1 MTDREHNE
9 SKTDT
14 IPPRALTLPM
24 LTVGILFLMGLWGCL
39 AIYNATAFSTTPLH
53 YAGRQLLWVIL
64 GTFVLWGSSNISF
77 EKYERYLWVIA
88 SLVYISLILVLFT
101 GMRINGMRGW
111 FNLGFCLIQP
121 SELAKPIYILTLCS
135 FIKKELSSL
144 KLFTYMGLT
153 TLFWIIPLALQ
164 PDFGT
169 MLVYLCGFAAV
180 YILADGRILYL
191 ILTGLGGIPF
201 IFYIYHT
208 KPYIASRIIGFL
220 SPGTDPTGT
229 GWHILQFQYT
239 LARGGFSGQSWGKSM
254 WSNAYL
260 PLSYS
265 DSSFASLVEAIGFI
279 GTLPVILGFAA
290 LAFAGY
296 RLSMKTEAPGRKIF
310 IFAMPVLITSQALI
324 HMSVNVGLL
333 PPTGITLPMFSYGGS
348 SLMSIMLSFGLILS
362 ASKKQQRL

>member
-1 MTDREHNE
+1 MKEDKI
-9 SKTDT
+9 SKKSEET
-14 IPPRALTLPM
+14 IHPRALTLPM
-24 LTVGILFLMGLWGCL
+24 ITVGILFLMGLWGCL
-39 AIYNATAFSTTPLH
+39 AIYNATAFSKTPFH

-64 GTFVLWGSSNISF
+64 GLIILWGSSKISF
-77 EKYERYLWVIA
+77 EKYEKYLWVIA
-88 SLVYISLILVLFT
+88 TLVYISLILVLFT

-121 SELAKPIYILTLCS
+121 SELAKPVYILTLCS
-135 FIKKELSSL
+135 ILKKELPPL
-144 KLFTYMGLT
+144 KLFLYMSSI
-153 TLFWIIPLALQ
+153 TLLWCIPLALQ

-169 MLVYLCGFAAV
+169 MLVYVCGFIAV
-180 YILADGRILYL
+180 YILANGKILYL
-191 ILTGLGGIPF
+191 IPVSLGTIPF
-201 IFYIYHT
+201 AYFIYKT
-208 KPYIASRIIGFL
+208 KPYIVARFSGFL
-220 SPGTDPTGT
+220 DPAADPTGA

-239 LARGGFSGQSWGKSM
+239 LARGGFSGQSWGKSF

-265 DSSFASLVEAIGFI
+265 DSSFASLVEAIGFA
-279 GTLPVILGFAA
+279 GTFPIILGFVA

-296 RLSMKTEAPGRKIF
+296 RLSLKTKDPTRKIY

-348 SLMSIMLSFGLILS
+348 SLISIMLSFGMILS
-362 ASKKQQRL
+362 AAKKQQRL